1 VLETTGIQL
10 LFNGPESF
18 TPDDRYWLGE
28 SPEVKRLFVAAG
40 FNSVGIQSS
49 GGVGKVLAQWI
60 VNGQAPMNLWDVDI
74 NRMQPHQNNSNY
86 LRDRTVE
93 SLGLLYAM
101 HWPFRQFETARN
113 VRKSGLHD
121 RLAAAGACF
130 GEVAGWERA
139 NWYAPAG
146 VQARYEYSYGRPNWF
161 EHSAAEHRA
170 VREEVGLLDQSSFTK
185 ILVQGRDAESVLNRI
200 CTNDIA
206 VPVGKCVYTQ
216 WLNDRGTIEADLTV
230 TRIAEDEFF
239 VITGPATNTQV
250 LNWLRHHI
258 SADAYAQV
266 TDVTSGWATLNVQGP
281 RSREMLSS
289 MTRSDL
295 SNDAFPFGT
304 TQEIELGYA
313 MVKALR
319 ISYVGELGWE
329 LYIPSEF
336 VQSVY
341 DLIVSVG
348 VDFGLRHVGYHALNS
363 LRIEKAYREFGHDI
377 GADDTPLE
385 AGLGFAQAFDKPGGF
400 IGREALLL
408 QKERGLNR
416 RLLQFL
422 LGDPEPLMYHNEP
435 IYRDNEFVGYTAS
448 AMYGHTLG
456 GSVAMGYVT
465 NNEDLLRADY
475 QIEVAGRRYPAQASL
490 RPLYDPRSARIRG

>member
-1 VLETTGIQL
+1 
-10 LFNGPESF
+10 
-18 TPDDRYWLGE
+18 
-28 SPEVKRLFVAAG
+28 
-40 FNSVGIQSS
+40 
-49 GGVGKVLAQWI
+49 
-60 VNGQAPMNLWDVDI
+60 
-74 NRMQPHQNNSNY
+74 
-86 LRDRTVE
+86 
-93 SLGLLYAM
+93 M

-281 RSREMLSS
+281 RSREMLSR

-329 LYIPSEF
+329 LYIPS
-336 VQSVY
+336 
-341 DLIVSVG
+341 
-348 VDFGLRHVGYHALNS
+348 
-363 LRIEKAYREFGHDI
+363 
-377 GADDTPLE
+377 
-385 AGLGFAQAFDKPGGF
+385 
-400 IGREALLL
+400 
-408 QKERGLNR
+408 
-416 RLLQFL
+416 
-422 LGDPEPLMYHNEP
+422 
-435 IYRDNEFVGYTAS
+435 
-448 AMYGHTLG
+448 
-456 GSVAMGYVT
+456 
-465 NNEDLLRADY
+465 
-475 QIEVAGRRYPAQASL
+475 
-490 RPLYDPRSARIRG
+490 